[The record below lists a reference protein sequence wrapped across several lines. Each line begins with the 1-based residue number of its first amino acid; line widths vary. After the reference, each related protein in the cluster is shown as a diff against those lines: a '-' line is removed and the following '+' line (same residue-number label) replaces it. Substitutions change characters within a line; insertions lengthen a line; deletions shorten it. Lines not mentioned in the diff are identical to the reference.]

1 MTKKILAQITLL
13 GFFLSSTIWAEQMI
27 LDDFSESS
35 NLQWDYISDQVMGGV
50 SDGKLQIVT
59 NEAESFARLSGEVST
74 ENNGGF
80 IQFRTNLSDI
90 DKGNIKGIFLKVR
103 GNNQK
108 YYVHL
113 RTKGTLL
120 PWQYYQGEFD
130 VQAQWQ
136 LIKLPLESF
145 VASSGWL
152 RKKVK
157 STSIKSMGIVASGRD
172 HRAELSVSE
181 VGFY

>member
-1 MTKKILAQITLL
+1 VTTKKLTITLL
-13 GFFLSSTIWAEQMI
+13 SFFLTSTIWSEQMI

-35 NLQWDYISDQVMGGV
+35 NLQWDYLSDQVMGGV
-50 SDGKLQIVT
+50 SQGKLQIVIKET
-59 NEAESFARLSGEVST
+59 QSYAQLSGEVST

-80 IQFRTNLSDI
+80 IQFRASLSDV
-90 DKGNIKGIFLKVR
+90 DKSNIKGIYLKVR

-120 PWQYYQGEFD
+120 PWQYYQSEFD
-130 VQAQWQ
+130 VQAQWE
-136 LIKLPLESF
+136 LIKLPLDSF

-152 RKKVK
+152 RKRIK
-157 STSIKSMGIVASGRD
+157 STSIKSMGIVAFGRD
-172 HRAELSVSE
+172 HKADVSVSE

>member
-1 MTKKILAQITLL
+1 MTEKKLTITIFS
-13 GFFLSSTIWAEQMI
+13 FFLSSTIWAEQMI

-35 NLQWDYISDQVMGGV
+35 NLQWSYISDQVMGGV
-50 SDGKLQIVT
+50 SQGKLHIVT
-59 NEAESFARLSGEVST
+59 DEVESYAHLSGQVST

-80 IQFRTNLSDI
+80 IQFRANLSDI
-90 DKGNIKGIFLKVR
+90 DKSNIKGIYLKVR

-120 PWQYYQGEFD
+120 PWQYYQSEFD

-136 LIKLPLESF
+136 LIRLPLESF

-152 RKKVK
+152 RKKLK
-157 STSIKSMGIVASGRD
+157 STSIKSIGIVAFGRD
-172 HRAELSVSE
+172 HNADVSVSQ

>member
-1 MTKKILAQITLL
+1 VTTKKLTITLL
-13 GFFLSSTIWAEQMI
+13 SFFLTSTIWSEQMI

-35 NLQWDYISDQVMGGV
+35 NLQWDYLSDQVMGGV
-50 SDGKLQIVT
+50 SQGKLQTVIKGT
-59 NEAESFARLSGEVST
+59 QSYAQLSGEVST

-80 IQFRTNLSDI
+80 IQFRASLSDV
-90 DKGNIKGIFLKVR
+90 DKSNIKGIYLKVR

-120 PWQYYQGEFD
+120 PWQYYQSEFD
-130 VQAQWQ
+130 VQAQWE
-136 LIKLPLESF
+136 LIKLPLDSF

-152 RKKVK
+152 RKRIK
-157 STSIKSMGIVASGRD
+157 STSIKSMGIVAFGRD
-172 HRAELSVSE
+172 HKADVSVSE

>member
-13 GFFLSSTIWAEQMI
+13 SLFLSSTIWAEQML

-50 SDGKLQIVT
+50 SEGKLQIVT
-59 NEAESFARLSGEVST
+59 KKTESYAQLSGEVST

-80 IQFRTNLSDI
+80 IQFRSNLSDI
-90 DKGNIKGIFLKVR
+90 DKSNIKGIYLKVR

-113 RTKGTLL
+113 RTKFTLL

-136 LIKLPLESF
+136 FIKLPLESF

-157 STSIKSMGIVASGRD
+157 STSIKSMGIVAFGRD
-172 HRAELSVSE
+172 HKADVSISE

>member
-1 MTKKILAQITLL
+1 VTTKKLTITLL
-13 GFFLSSTIWAEQMI
+13 SFFLTSTIWSEQI
-27 LDDFSESS
+27 VLDDFSESS
-35 NLQWDYISDQVMGGV
+35 NLQWDYLSDQVMGGV
-50 SDGKLQIVT
+50 SQGKLQIVIKET
-59 NEAESFARLSGEVST
+59 QSYAQLSGEVST

-80 IQFRTNLSDI
+80 IQFRASLSDV
-90 DKGNIKGIFLKVR
+90 DKSNIKGIYLKVR

-120 PWQYYQGEFD
+120 PWQYYQSEFD
-130 VQAQWQ
+130 VQAQWE
-136 LIKLPLESF
+136 LIKLPLDSF

-152 RKKVK
+152 RKRIK
-157 STSIKSMGIVASGRD
+157 STSIKSMGIVAFGRD
-172 HRAELSVSE
+172 HKADVSVSE

>member
-1 MTKKILAQITLL
+1 MTTKKLTITLL
-13 GFFLSSTIWAEQMI
+13 SFFLTSTIWSEQI
-27 LDDFSESS
+27 VLDDFSESS
-35 NLQWDYISDQVMGGV
+35 NLQWDYLSDQVMGGV
-50 SDGKLQIVT
+50 SQGKLQIVIKET
-59 NEAESFARLSGEVST
+59 QSYAQLSGEVST

-80 IQFRTNLSDI
+80 IQFRASLSDV
-90 DKGNIKGIFLKVR
+90 DKSNIKGIYLKVR

-120 PWQYYQGEFD
+120 PWQYYQSEFD
-130 VQAQWQ
+130 VQAQWE
-136 LIKLPLESF
+136 LIKLPLDSF

-152 RKKVK
+152 RKRIK
-157 STSIKSMGIVASGRD
+157 STSIKSMGIVAFGRD
-172 HRAELSVSE
+172 HKADVSVSE

>member
-1 MTKKILAQITLL
+1 MTTKKLTITLL
-13 GFFLSSTIWAEQMI
+13 SFFLTSTIWSEQMI

-35 NLQWDYISDQVMGGV
+35 NLQWDYLSDQVMGGV
-50 SDGKLQIVT
+50 SQGKLQIVIKET
-59 NEAESFARLSGEVST
+59 QSYAQLSGEVST

-80 IQFRTNLSDI
+80 IQFRASLSDV
-90 DKGNIKGIFLKVR
+90 DKSNIKGIYLKVR

-120 PWQYYQGEFD
+120 PWQYYQSEFD
-130 VQAQWQ
+130 VQAQWE
-136 LIKLPLESF
+136 LIKLPLDSF

-152 RKKVK
+152 RKRIK
-157 STSIKSMGIVASGRD
+157 STSIKSMGIVAFGRD
-172 HRAELSVSE
+172 HKADVSVSE